1 MQNAKHG
8 DTVRVHF
15 TGSYE
20 NGTPFATTVGEDPLE
35 LTIGDGKLIACFEE
49 SIIGMEEG
57 ERRTVH
63 VEPANALGERRPEL
77 ISTLPRHTVP
87 EQYEDLKV
95 GSSVQIKDDNGND
108 IKATVT
114 ELSDQNVTIDANHPL
129 AGETLTFDIELIEF
143 V

>member
-1 MQNAKHG
+1 MQKAQKG

-15 TGSYE
+15 SGSYE
-20 NGTPFATTVGEDPLE
+20 NGTHFATTVGEDPLE

-49 SIIGMEEG
+49 SIIGMEAG
-57 ERRTVH
+57 EHKTVQI
-63 VEPANALGERRPEL
+63 EPAKALGEKRPEL
-77 ISTLPRHTVP
+77 ISTLPRHEVP

-95 GSSVQIKDDNGND
+95 GISVQIKDDNGND
-108 IKATVT
+108 LKATVT
-114 ELSDQNVTIDANHPL
+114 ELSDQTVTIDANHPL